1 LELAGKNP
9 MANKDWL
16 ALIKQANEN
25 PKEETDWKMWSNIT
39 AIGAIATLALFAGL
53 VISGSAKTKNV

>member
-1 LELAGKNP
+1 

-25 PKEETDWKMWSNIT
+25 NKEETDWKMWSNIT
-39 AIGAIATLALFAGL
+39 TIGAIATLALFAGL